1 MPPKKKGRAST
12 TATPA
17 SNDDVMDVD
26 TPQPA
31 DTPSAATA
39 IPPHA
44 ADLASPWTDDQVA
57 MLFKAVVRWKP
68 AGMHKHFRMLAI
80 SEYIRTNGYDPAV
93 YTHIRIPG
101 IWKKLNEFYNM
112 PLIDDR
118 ENNMDAL
125 EDPSY
130 DERFKDFDLPW
141 DKYGDLIMQRA
152 LADPSESP
160 SSPSQQSEKSP
171 VSTRKRKRG
180 GADNNSH
187 HNTGAPKTRSSTVE
201 DSDAENDDD
210 AEEAQPSSGPKKS
223 ARSARS
229 AKRAAS
235 KAKVEPVEQEE
246 TAEDEEEEE
255 EESSEGEEESEEE
268 EEEEAPA
275 AASIGNFVHTVNI
288 TAQFHTMA
296 VTRSSAARNLTLTEE
311 LERLEQSITLTLQ
324 EIDSNF
330 SRAHRIVTTSI
341 LPLVEQYG
349 EHSKAVWEA
358 SKFWKQFFEASAN
371 VSLSGY
377 EELAADEGDT
387 TAQHEDT
394 AAEHE
399 HDSDTAMDY
408 TPDNQAGEDQT
419 MSSDDNASY
428 DQHHQQGHDESML
441 DDGDGDLAGS
451 TPRAPPQQHNTT
463 NTNNNN
469 KTAPRPQFANLGSPY
484 EDLRRSLR
492 GTNPQAG
499 AAASGDD
506 SDTEIVPHQHT
517 TRLPDMSMTPRS
529 SLGAADGRGNGGDGG
544 GGGDDDDNDIF
555 STAHKNR
562 DPLLHRVLDK
572 NYRIQATPHKPLP
585 KSGVSP
591 IKWKVTEKPQ
601 DNSGKGKG
609 KGKLPPAW
617 HEDSAMSSPE
627 MAIPTLRSAAF
638 MSPVKGG
645 GGGGRRAS
653 GMRPGATPGGPRTP
667 GVSVQTPATAK
678 KTKDVYASKDEASR
692 GRQKD
697 EITWGSDDEEDDAG
711 LYGGMSPPKTIQFA
725 LPPSKLMQT
734 PAREASRRIVDD
746 ILVTAGMAP
755 EESSEY
761 SPTIVKMNANI
772 SDDTF

>member
-17 SNDDVMDVD
+17 SNDDAMDLD

-31 DTPSAATA
+31 DTPTAATA
-39 IPPHA
+39 NPPPSV
-44 ADLASPWTDDQVA
+44 DLASPWTDDQVA

-68 AGMHKHFRMLAI
+68 AGRTGMHKHFRMLAI

-125 EDPSY
+125 EDPKY

-152 LADPSESP
+152 LADPSEAP
-160 SSPSQQSEKSP
+160 SSPSQSEKSP
-171 VSTRKRKRG
+171 ASTRKRKRG
-180 GADNNSH
+180 DNTAAAPGAAA
-187 HNTGAPKTRSSTVE
+187 GPKTRSSTVE

-210 AEEAQPSSGPKKS
+210 AEEAQPSSAPKS

-235 KAKVEPVEQEE
+235 KAKVEPVEEE
-246 TAEDEEEEE
+246 ENAEDEEEEE
-255 EESSEGEEESEEE
+255 EQSSEGEEESEEE

-275 AASIGNFVHTVNI
+275 T
-288 TAQFHTMA
+288 
-296 VTRSSAARNLTLTEE
+296 TRPTRGMMRGKRRARNLTLTEE

-377 EELAADEGDT
+377 EELAADEDA
-387 TAQHEDT
+387 TANEET
-394 AAEHE
+394 AEN
-399 HDSDTAMDY
+399 SDTEMEDY
-408 TPDNQAGEDQT
+408 KPPPTGEDQS
-419 MSSDDNASY
+419 MSTEHNASF
-428 DQHHQQGHDESML
+428 HGHDESLL
-441 DDGDGDLAGS
+441 DGGEGDLTGS
-451 TPRAPPQQHNTT
+451 TPRAPHS
-463 NTNNNN
+463 
-469 KTAPRPQFANLGSPY
+469 KTSSRPQFANLGSPY
-484 EDLRRSLR
+484 EELKRDMSGPAKDTL
-492 GTNPQAG
+492 
-499 AAASGDD
+499 ASGDE
-506 SDTEIVPHQHT
+506 SDTEIIPHQHT

-529 SLGAADGRGNGGDGG
+529 SLGAGAGGQQ
-544 GGGDDDDNDIF
+544 DDDIF
-555 STAHKNR
+555 STARKNK

-572 NYRIQATPHKPLP
+572 NYRIQATPHKPT
-585 KSGVSP
+585 GVSP

-601 DNSGKGKG
+601 DKDKDKG
-609 KGKLPPAW
+609 KGKLPAW
-617 HEDSAMSSPE
+617 HEDSPMSSPE
-627 MAIPTLRSAAF
+627 MAIPTFRSAAF
-638 MSPVKGG
+638 LSPVKY
-645 GGGGRRAS
+645 GGGGRGR
-653 GMRPGATPGGPRTP
+653 RPSATPGGPRTP

-678 KTKDVYASKDEASR
+678 KTKDVYAPKDEGSR

-697 EITWGSDDEEDDAG
+697 EITWGSDDDDEG

-725 LPPSKLMQT
+725 LPPSKLLQT

-746 ILVTAGMAP
+746 ILLTAGMEP
-755 EESSEY
+755 EASSEY